1 MVLCSPFC
9 FSLELSTANPKG
21 SMCSI
26 YVHMCSVFT
35 PVDNSVEGGLNKGLR
50 ISTGH
55 KINMEGHKINATGHK
70 INMTGH
76 KINME
81 VLPITTVFHK
91 AC

>member
-1 MVLCSPFC
+1 
-9 FSLELSTANPKG
+9 
-21 SMCSI
+21 
-26 YVHMCSVFT
+26 
-35 PVDNSVEGGLNKGLR
+35 LR

-81 VLPITTVFHK
+81 VLPLTTVFHK

>member
-1 MVLCSPFC
+1 
-9 FSLELSTANPKG
+9 
-21 SMCSI
+21 MCSI

-35 PVDNSVEGGLNKGLR
+35 PVDNSVEGSLYKGLR

-55 KINMEGHKINATGHK
+55 KINMEGHKMNVTGHK

-81 VLPITTVFHK
+81 LWSLTRFFHK
-91 AC
+91 AYSFGHII

>member
-1 MVLCSPFC
+1 
-9 FSLELSTANPKG
+9 
-21 SMCSI
+21 MCSI

-35 PVDNSVEGGLNKGLR
+35 PVDKSVEGSFNKGLR

-55 KINMEGHKINATGHK
+55 KINMEGHKMNATGHK

-81 VLPITTVFHK
+81 V
-91 AC
+91 